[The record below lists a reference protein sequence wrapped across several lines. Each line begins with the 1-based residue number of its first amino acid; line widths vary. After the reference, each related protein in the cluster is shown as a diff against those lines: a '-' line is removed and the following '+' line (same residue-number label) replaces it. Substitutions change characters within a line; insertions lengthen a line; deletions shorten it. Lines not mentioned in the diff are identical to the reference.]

1 LFIDLNNFKPIN
13 DKFGHLVGDKIL
25 KKIADRMVSCLRETD
40 TASRYGGD
48 EFVIVMPDVKHID
61 QVTTMAEKVN
71 SLLLK
76 PINLGTEETSL
87 GGSIGVALY
96 PYDSNKCEALI
107 HIADEAM
114 YVAKKEGKAA

>member
-40 TASRYGGD
+40 TVARYGGD

-76 PINLGTEETSL
+76 PINLGTEEASL
-87 GGSIGVALY
+87 GGSIGIALY

-114 YVAKKEGKAA
+114 YVAKKKSKAA